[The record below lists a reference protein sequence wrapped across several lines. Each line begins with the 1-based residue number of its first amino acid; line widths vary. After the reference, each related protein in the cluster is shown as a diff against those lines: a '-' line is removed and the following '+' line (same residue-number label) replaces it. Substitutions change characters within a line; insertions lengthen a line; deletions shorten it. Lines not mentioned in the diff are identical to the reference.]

1 MGPVADKLIAPKT
14 VHEKFDF
21 LDVSMDLMDP
31 PHPPYNSRNFWKIF
45 LSVLQILQIFW
56 AIIAN
61 FSQILKIS

>member
-31 PHPPYNSRNFWKIF
+31 PHPLK
-45 LSVLQILQIFW
+45 LQILQIFW